1 MTIMQ
6 YSENHDHVLYADW
19 KVQEFR
25 SVAQF
30 SDYRKIKARLHQGNS
45 IPGVRKPE
53 RHQWLSDHLLNIV
66 IAATG
71 IILVLLAVASIMIA
85 LHI

>member
-6 YSENHDHVLYADW
+6 YRENHGRVLYADW

-25 SVAQF
+25 SVERF
-30 SDYRKIKARLHQGNS
+30 SDYRKIKARLQQGNS
-45 IPGVRKPE
+45 IPRIRQPE
-53 RHQWLSDHLLNIV
+53 RRVWLSDHMLTII

-71 IILVLLAVASIMIA
+71 IMLVLLAVISAI
-85 LHI
+85 

>member
-6 YSENHDHVLYADW
+6 YRENYVRVLYADW

-25 SVAQF
+25 SVERF
-30 SDYRKIKARLHQGNS
+30 SDYRKIKARLHQDNI
-45 IPGVRKPE
+45 IPGVRQPE
-53 RHQWLSDHLLNIV
+53 RRMWFSDHMLTSV

-71 IILVLLAVASIMIA
+71 VLLVLLTIVLI
-85 LHI
+85 LR

>member
-6 YSENHDHVLYADW
+6 YREHDDHVLYADW

-25 SVAQF
+25 SVERF
-30 SDYRKIKARLHQGNS
+30 SDYRKIKARLHQDDI
-45 IPGVRKPE
+45 IPGARQPE
-53 RHQWLSDHLLNIV
+53 RRIWFSDHTLTTV

-71 IILVLLAVASIMIA
+71 VLLVLLTMVLI
-85 LHI
+85 LR